1 MNAMDLTLLTEA
13 PFSALSGASFYHR
26 RMLAE
31 FERAGDEIEIIALD
45 QPASPGLVD
54 KIASGASILVE
65 GSALRWLG
73 ESIAPLQARGAC
85 VLIHHPSALE
95 PGTPEP
101 ERAALKTLERDSL
114 PGFRRVIAAS
124 APIAERLAHAFC
136 VNPDRISV
144 ITPGTDRQ
152 ARRMLDPA
160 RPDAS
165 RCTLLSLGTFAPR
178 KGHEI
183 LLQALATLFDLDWRL
198 ILAGAP
204 RDPAY
209 HARILALIDALGLTD
224 RVLLRPA
231 LAGAELDAAW
241 AHADLFALATRF
253 EGYGMAIAEALA
265 RGLPVA
271 ITDGGA
277 AGSLVPATCGI
288 IAPVDDV
295 AQYGKALRRLVF
307 SPSLR
312 AELGAHAY
320 AHGQT
325 LPDWPHQAALLRAAL
340 I

>member
-1 MNAMDLTLLTEA
+1 MHVTLVTEA
-13 PFSALSGASFYHR
+13 PFIAVSGASFYHR
-26 RMLAE
+26 RMLAA
-31 FERAGDEIEIIALD
+31 FEQAGDDIEIIALD
-45 QPASPGLVD
+45 QPAPPDLAET
-54 KIASGASILVE
+54 ITPGASILVE
-65 GSALRWLG
+65 GSGLRWLG

-101 ERAALKTLERDSL
+101 ERTALKALERHSL

-124 APIAERLAHAFC
+124 APIAERLAHEFC
-136 VNPDRISV
+136 VDPDQICV

-152 ARRMLDPA
+152 PRRMLDPA
-160 RPDAS
+160 RPDGS
-165 RCTLLSLGTFAPR
+165 PCTVLSLGTFAPR

-183 LLQALATLFDLDWRL
+183 LLQALATLADLDWHL

-204 RDPAY
+204 RDAAY
-209 HARILALIDALGLTD
+209 HARILDLIDTLGLGA
-224 RVLLRPA
+224 RVSLRPA
-231 LAGAELDAAW
+231 LAGADLDAAW
-241 AHADLFALATRF
+241 AQADLFALATRF
-253 EGYGMAIAEALA
+253 EGFGMAIAEAMA
-265 RGLPVA
+265 RGLPIA
-271 ITDGGA
+271 ITNGGA
-277 AGSLVPATCGI
+277 AGSLVPAACGI

-320 AHGQT
+320 AHSQA